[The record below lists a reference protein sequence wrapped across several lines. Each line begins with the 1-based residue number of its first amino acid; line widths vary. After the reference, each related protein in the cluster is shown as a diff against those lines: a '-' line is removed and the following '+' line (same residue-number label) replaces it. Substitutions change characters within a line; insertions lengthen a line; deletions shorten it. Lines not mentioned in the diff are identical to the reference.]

1 MQSES
6 SHPSP
11 TTPKP
16 GGLSDLP
23 VLLRGEVGPIRAWLE
38 ASGATRWILCLGV
51 ILVGTALFG
60 AAVGSWRDPF
70 QAAYTAIKFPLIIL
84 LTTLGTGLLNAML
97 APLLGLNLSLR
108 QSLLAVLLSFTIAAA
123 ILGASSPL
131 IYFLV
136 WNTPPLLPGGRG
148 ATSAHSLL
156 LVSQTVVIAFAGGSA
171 NLRLL
176 QLLRELAGSREVALR
191 VLVAWLG
198 ANLLLGSQLAWI
210 LRPFV
215 GSPAL
220 PVEFLRK
227 DAFVGSFFESLFHAF
242 KHVF

>member
-1 MQSES
+1 MQ
-6 SHPSP
+6 
-11 TTPKP
+11 
-16 GGLSDLP
+16 
-23 VLLRGEVGPIRAWLE
+23 
-38 ASGATRWILCLGV
+38 
-51 ILVGTALFG
+51 
-60 AAVGSWRDPF
+60 
-70 QAAYTAIKFPLIIL
+70 
-84 LTTLGTGLLNAML
+84 LGTGLLNAML

-108 QSLLAVLLSFTIAAA
+108 QSLLAVLLSFTIAGA

-136 WNTPPLLPGGRG
+136 WNTPPLVPNGRG

-156 LVSQTVVIAFAGGSA
+156 LVSQTVAIAFAGGSA

-176 QLLRELAGSREVALR
+176 QLLRALAGSREVAWR

-227 DAFVGSFFESLFHAF
+227 DAFVGSFYESLFHAF